1 MSNKKNKP
9 ASPAKFP
16 VPRNSNQKQN
26 AGLPASTSR
35 FGGGSSKKNTSR
47 FGGSSSRLGSSRF
60 GGREEVQWTIT
71 SAKKVAVRIS
81 LQGLGDPLHR
91 LLGTPLNPELSNPA
105 KVTKMLSKDE
115 SLQEKLAEVLNE
127 AWEIYN
133 LRGAMMLYPWDEH
146 IRKAFTDTI
155 QPTPPP
161 PPKKEDDSDDDYEDF
176 DYEDEDDDDVPALPS
191 FFARKNKR
199 VQLLRAID
207 VAFVMNILARARANV
222 VVCNTP
228 LALEPGFLEKTVI
241 CDDPRII
248 KIAQA
253 TGCIDEDW

>member
-1 MSNKKNKP
+1 MSNKNNKQATP
-9 ASPAKFP
+9 ARFP

-26 AGLPASTSR
+26 SGLPASTSR
-35 FGGGSSKKNTSR
+35 FGGSSSKKSTSR
-47 FGGSSSRLGSSRF
+47 FGGSTAPSRLGSSRF

-71 SAKKVAVRIS
+71 PSKKVAVRIS

-105 KVTKMLSKDE
+105 KVTEMLSKDE
-115 SLQEKLAEVLNE
+115 ELQEKLAEALDK
-127 AWEIYN
+127 AWESYN
-133 LRGAMMLYPWDEH
+133 LRGATMLYPWDEH

-176 DYEDEDDDDVPALPS
+176 DYEDDDETPNLFPNLTT
-191 FFARKNKR
+191 KGKR
-199 VQLLRAID
+199 VHSLRAID
-207 VAFVMNILARARANV
+207 AAFVMNILARARANV

-241 CDDPRII
+241 CDDSRII